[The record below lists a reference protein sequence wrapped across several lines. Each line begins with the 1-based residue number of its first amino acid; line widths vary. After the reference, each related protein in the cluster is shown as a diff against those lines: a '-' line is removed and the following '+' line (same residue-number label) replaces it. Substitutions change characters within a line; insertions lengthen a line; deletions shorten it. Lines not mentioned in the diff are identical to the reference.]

1 MTAGGPAD
9 RARAALLDDA
19 SRSNR
24 EIALAIG
31 ATTAQ
36 VATVRRALVSY
47 GVLAPLRL
55 PPARF
60 PEHVPMPRQP
70 WLAEGACVG
79 HPHAHWWTSD
89 DRAERDCARRVCG
102 GCHKAPACLF
112 WALRAIPTSDSAIY
126 AATGPGQRRKLRK
139 MLGITRRNATASINA
154 AKECCPA
161 CGLPLAGDNLIT
173 EQGRRPGT
181 VRRRC
186 RACTR
191 IRKHEGYMR
200 RRAAAQAASEPA

>member
-9 RARAALLDDA
+9 RARVALLDDA

-36 VATVRRALVSY
+36 VAGVRRALVSY
-47 GVLAPLRL
+47 GVLAPLRE
-55 PPARF
+55 PRRAFPA
-60 PEHVPMPRQP
+60 PVPMPRQP

-89 DRAERDCARRVCG
+89 ITRERDLARQVCG

-126 AATGPGQRRKLRK
+126 GGTGPGQRRKLRK
-139 MLGITRRNATASINA
+139 MLGITRPNAVAAVNA

-161 CGLPLAGDNLIT
+161 CGLPLAGENLIT
-173 EQGRRPGT
+173 EAGRRPGT
-181 VRRRC
+181 IRRRC

-191 IRKHEGYMR
+191 IRKHEAYER
-200 RRAAAQAASEPA
+200 RRAQQLLDT